1 VDDRM
6 NRDNSA
12 SLPNSENPMP
22 DSKPTSSGRD
32 TPHPIRRGLLLFCP
46 HRMADSVLE
55 IDVEQ
60 LKAKGIEGVILD
72 LDNTLVRWAREEL
85 TEEILAWIDSLRK
98 ADIKFCLL
106 SNSVLS
112 RRVERV
118 AAIFR
123 CPNIRKAR
131 KPRADGFHRAM
142 KTMNTTPAT
151 TAVIGDQMFTDI
163 LGGNRVGIYTIMVKP
178 MSKGEFVYTRYVSRP
193 PERFLLR
200 LFQKR
205 GHL

>member
-1 VDDRM
+1 M
-6 NRDNSA
+6 
-12 SLPNSENPMP
+12 PTSEHPMP
-22 DSKPTSSGRD
+22 SDESGSSADRRA
-32 TPHPIRRGLLLFCP
+32 HPIRRGLLLFCP

-55 IDVEQ
+55 IQADQ
-60 LKAKGIEGVILD
+60 LKARGIEGVILD

-85 TEEILAWIDSLRK
+85 TDEILAWIESLRQ

-118 AAIFR
+118 AEIFR
-123 CPNIRKAR
+123 CPNIRKAQ

-142 KTMNTTPAT
+142 KTMSTTPST
-151 TAVIGDQMFTDI
+151 TAIIGDQMFTDI